1 MWTLFVVSTVIG
13 LEEPRYTRY
22 KEYEH
27 WYQCQEDWQK
37 LSSEFT
43 EGEVAFCEE
52 DTNEERPQSASNYE
66 EDNARGLV
74 N

>member
-22 KEYEH
+22 GEYKH
-27 WYQCQEDWQK
+27 WYQCQDDWRK
-37 LSSEFT
+37 LSNEFT

-52 DTNEERPQSASNYE
+52 DTDE
-66 EDNARGLV
+66 
-74 N
+74 

>member
-22 KEYEH
+22 GEYEH
-27 WYQCQEDWQK
+27 WYQCQDDWRK
-37 LSSEFT
+37 LSNEFT

-52 DTNEERPQSASNYE
+52 DTDE
-66 EDNARGLV
+66 
-74 N
+74 